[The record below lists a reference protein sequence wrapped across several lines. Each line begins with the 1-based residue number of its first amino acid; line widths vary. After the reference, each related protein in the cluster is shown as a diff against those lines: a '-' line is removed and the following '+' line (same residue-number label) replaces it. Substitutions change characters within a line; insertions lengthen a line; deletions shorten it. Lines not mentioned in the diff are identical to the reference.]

1 MKKKSHQ
8 KISSKIIVIT
18 YPDETTGLGGR
29 GAARTSGP
37 SGSTSICG
45 SSGSGV
51 GSSLGMAKDPMSL
64 VRSSGNDME
73 ISSGNDMEISATS
86 RTSDNEI
93 SACSI
98 SAAMEKESD
107 SVTSTRWNGSLSLLA
122 RRDAVDTRCVMGDV
136 RLRMRSA
143 ALAEAGHRAAR
154 AMAKA
159 EVLMVKMIIL

>member
-18 YPDETTGLGGR
+18 YPDETTGLGGS
-29 GAARTSGP
+29 GAGRASGP

-51 GSSLGMAKDPMSL
+51 GSSLGMDKDAMS
-64 VRSSGNDME
+64 VR
-73 ISSGNDMEISATS
+73 SSGNDMEISATS

-107 SVTSTRWNGSLSLLA
+107 SATSSRWNGSLSLLA
-122 RRDAVDTRCVMGDV
+122 RRLLDDDAVDTRCVMGDV

-143 ALAEAGHRAAR
+143 ALAEAGHRVAR

-159 EVLMVKMIIL
+159 EVLMVKMMIL